1 MEAEVLEAR
10 YQRAVFKGGI
20 EVLQK
25 DFELRYGDRWREL
38 WGASEGATED
48 AVNEADRHAEELAA
62 LVESRIDD
70 VTTAALYAAYGRSFS
85 LEKELAAGMRLLER
99 PEALEKLLK
108 WGLVIH
114 FTDEVVAAP
123 PYLAKLLIK
132 LMEKTPRVALDVW
145 EELSPRDGPTLA
157 YLEGLLTGE
166 FDSDLHQT
174 IYGHV
179 PTGVEIGRVAAY
191 LPEVGLVVN
200 PLLSPE
206 EMLAALLELKKR
218 RADALA
224 KSLSLHGEY
233 EFSQDY
239 RCGLHYLSIDGSLD
253 KSGVVVLCPWMSYS
267 RRLWKKAYNLVLVVE
282 GQRPT
287 RMTQGRFAVIYIRGG
302 EAEVARPPHPSKL
315 LEYIVDIL
323 YSVGFLVW
331 ED

>member
-1 MEAEVLEAR
+1 MEVEVLEAR
-10 YQRAVFKGGI
+10 YQRAVFRGST
-20 EVLQK
+20 EVLQR
-25 DFELRYGDRWREL
+25 DFMLRYGGRWGEL

-48 AVNEADRHAEELAA
+48 AVSEADRRAEGLAA

-70 VTTAALYAAYGRSFS
+70 MATAALYAAYGRSLS
-85 LEKELAAGMRLLER
+85 LEKELAVGMRLLER
-99 PEALEKLLK
+99 PGALEKLLR
-108 WGLVIH
+108 WGLAMH
-114 FTDEVVAAP
+114 FADEVVAAP
-123 PYLAKLLIK
+123 PYLAKLLLK
-132 LMEKTPRVALDVW
+132 LMEKTPGVALDVW
-145 EELSPRDGPTLA
+145 GELSPRDGPTLA
-157 YLEGLLTGE
+157 HLEGLLTGE
-166 FDSDLHQT
+166 FDPGLHQA

-179 PTGVEIGRVAAY
+179 PNGVEIGRVAAY

-200 PLLSPE
+200 PQLSPE
-206 EMLAALLELKKR
+206 ELLAALLELKRR
-218 RADALA
+218 RADAMA

-233 EFSQDY
+233 EFSQEY

-267 RRLWKKAYNLVLVVE
+267 RRLWKKIHNLVLVVE

-287 RMTQGRFAVIYIRGG
+287 HVAQGRFAAIYIRGG
-302 EAEVARPPHPSKL
+302 EAEVVRPPYPSKL